1 MKELGIP
8 FRSENIRA
16 KRISYNPSIYES
28 LGLPE
33 EEPVWKVSLLR
44 IVDGAPAAVYTRYLP
59 ERYFPHLP
67 EDAGSILSFHAYLR
81 ENGHERFHG
90 ENSQMTV
97 GLLTRLEQEMLE
109 LPAASTG
116 LVFSSKTVEDGSG
129 AILEVYRT
137 VYRADRFIFVYS

>member
-67 EDAGSILSFHAYLR
+67 EDAGFILSFHAYLPVKL
-81 ENGHERFHG
+81 
-90 ENSQMTV
+90 NSASGKCPVSQKGRPRTF
-97 GLLTRLEQEMLE
+97 LLSLKGNNE
-109 LPAASTG
+109 
-116 LVFSSKTVEDGSG
+116 KTC
-129 AILEVYRT
+129 L
-137 VYRADRFIFVYS
+137 